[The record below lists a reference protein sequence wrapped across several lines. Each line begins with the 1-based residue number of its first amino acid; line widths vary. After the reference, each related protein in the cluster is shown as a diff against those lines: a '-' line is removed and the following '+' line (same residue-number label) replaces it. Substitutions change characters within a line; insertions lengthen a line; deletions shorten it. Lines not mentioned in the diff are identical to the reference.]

1 MRPWLALAVLALQ
14 IGVPREAAA
23 TEPAEAPALVIP
35 EQAPK
40 RAPGDPSRP
49 GCGTGRL
56 STVEYEQ
63 WWSYWR
69 AVALSTEDPAHREC
83 HGFALTQLAQ
93 LTANQ
98 GYESATYWRA
108 ALAALEGVLADGDPR
123 LASARLS
130 LAQER
135 ETPMAEKERLIHSS
149 LAALEAAVARP
160 QEVSALGCS
169 STRQSPDVKV
179 FTFAADLRAGTPAEQ
194 RKLLSQ
200 AQLAQLA
207 LLVESTRTEEA
218 LVVARATQRY
228 LEERLALGDAE
239 DRTSYMNQDA
249 SRLVYLLGRLPPSQV
264 PQPELAAAVDLLRR
278 VAPEGVLDQGRG
290 LFALAD
296 YHVARHELGSA
307 EEALLLV
314 VRLSDEAENEGWGG
328 ALKVLLSNTTR
339 SLAIYRLADIYE
351 LQHRWADLERLYL
364 ENVSVAREADA
375 KTLGQALQRLI
386 YLYRR
391 RGRHEEALTLLRD
404 LDQIVPDVA
413 YTHEQLASTLVELE
427 RWQEAEA
434 ELFTARGLLGPQV
447 EPDSGALANLD
458 LHLAHLYQKTGQAA
472 AADGM
477 FAEAMASYDAAL
489 ARQRPGVSLWV
500 VRCSKARVLVDT
512 GHLDEAEA
520 LYLQVEEELAS
531 TPDSHPASR
540 TMPLFGRMRIAAER
554 GDPKRA
560 GDLLEEAAR
569 ACSAG
574 WEEGTA
580 GRARCLG
587 DAATRAADAGLEE
600 LAADL
605 RRRADEVTA
614 WARNGETAAD
624 GTARPLPSPGSSR

>member
-1 MRPWLALAVLALQ
+1 
-14 IGVPREAAA
+14 
-23 TEPAEAPALVIP
+23 
-35 EQAPK
+35 
-40 RAPGDPSRP
+40 
-49 GCGTGRL
+49 
-56 STVEYEQ
+56 
-63 WWSYWR
+63 
-69 AVALSTEDPAHREC
+69 
-83 HGFALTQLAQ
+83 
-93 LTANQ
+93 
-98 GYESATYWRA
+98 
-108 ALAALEGVLADGDPR
+108 
-123 LASARLS
+123 
-130 LAQER
+130 
-135 ETPMAEKERLIHSS
+135 
-149 LAALEAAVARP
+149 
-160 QEVSALGCS
+160 
-169 STRQSPDVKV
+169 
-179 FTFAADLRAGTPAEQ
+179 
-194 RKLLSQ
+194 
-200 AQLAQLA
+200 
-207 LLVESTRTEEA
+207 
-218 LVVARATQRY
+218 
-228 LEERLALGDAE
+228 
-239 DRTSYMNQDA
+239 
-249 SRLVYLLGRLPPSQV
+249 
-264 PQPELAAAVDLLRR
+264 
-278 VAPEGVLDQGRG
+278 
-290 LFALAD
+290 
-296 YHVARHELGSA
+296 
-307 EEALLLV
+307 
-314 VRLSDEAENEGWGG
+314 
-328 ALKVLLSNTTR
+328 
-339 SLAIYRLADIYE
+339 
-351 LQHRWADLERLYL
+351 
-364 ENVSVAREADA
+364 
-375 KTLGQALQRLI
+375 
-386 YLYRR
+386 
-391 RGRHEEALTLLRD
+391 LTLLRD